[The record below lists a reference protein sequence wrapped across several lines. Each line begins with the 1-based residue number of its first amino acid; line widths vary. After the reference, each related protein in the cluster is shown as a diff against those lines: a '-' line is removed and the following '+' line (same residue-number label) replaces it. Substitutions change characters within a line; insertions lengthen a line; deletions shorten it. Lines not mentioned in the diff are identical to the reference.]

1 MLFNNIDKSTKMEI
15 LLENLVLREKNVYLW
30 IIKLGIDPS
39 EFDPDTFEVE
49 QAGLSDQAIIEE
61 RQHLKSAINALGI
74 INAQISLLEE

>member
-1 MLFNNIDKSTKMEI
+1 MLF
-15 LLENLVLREKNVYLW
+15 
-30 IIKLGIDPS
+30 GIDPS